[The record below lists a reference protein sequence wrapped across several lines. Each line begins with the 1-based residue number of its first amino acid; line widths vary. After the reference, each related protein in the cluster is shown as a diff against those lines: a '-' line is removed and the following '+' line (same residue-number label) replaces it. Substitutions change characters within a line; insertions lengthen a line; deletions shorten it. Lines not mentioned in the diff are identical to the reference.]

1 MSAQFDEKTG
11 RPSPRGGRQIGVA
24 MADTVNEQI
33 NRIRCHGGN
42 LKLWAALRRWIKAD
56 DFKRYRRCQNFL
68 PGSVLDLDNDLAK
81 PAFRELHPAEAG
93 GHHSGF
99 GFSNID
105 VSKFDPLL
113 IWDKNAVLANIE
125 IETGHT
131 VKIANLTQCSF
142 AAMAFSE
149 RSVSE
154 WHSLFHHLSE
164 GASLTSPERR
174 RLLNQIPL
182 FAFWDWFREIHAPF
196 QPNSLLQ
203 PYPDGGHT
211 F

>member
-42 LKLWAALRRWIKAD
+42 LKLWAGLRRWIKAD

-81 PAFRELHPAEAG
+81 PAFRELLPAEAG

-99 GFSNID
+99 GFRSIE

-113 IWDKNAVLANIE
+113 IGDENAVFANIE
-125 IETGHT
+125 IETWHT
-131 VKIANLTQCSF
+131 VKIANLTQSSF
-142 AAMAFSE
+142 VVNASSE
-149 RSVSE
+149 CT
-154 WHSLFHHLSE
+154 L
-164 GASLTSPERR
+164 
-174 RLLNQIPL
+174 I
-182 FAFWDWFREIHAPF
+182 I
-196 QPNSLLQ
+196 
-203 PYPDGGHT
+203 
-211 F
+211 